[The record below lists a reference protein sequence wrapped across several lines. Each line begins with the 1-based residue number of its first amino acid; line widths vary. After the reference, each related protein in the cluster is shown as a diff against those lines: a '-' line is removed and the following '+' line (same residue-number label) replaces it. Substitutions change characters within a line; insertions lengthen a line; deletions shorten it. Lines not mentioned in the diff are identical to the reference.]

1 MRSHSARLTRFML
14 ALAVCGSASPSW
26 AADGTTSVS
35 GGARSAASE
44 AAGAL
49 FDFDLPAQPLIDALQ
64 HYGVLTRQPALFRSE
79 IVDGRT
85 SAAVSGRYSAEAALH
100 LLLDGTGLVA
110 EKFDHDVGG
119 AFILKPAVDAK
130 ADGARV
136 ASLGSMRGYPSLIQ
150 ARVWQA
156 LCSDPRTAPGGYRS
170 LLSFRV
176 DASGQIQRVRLV
188 ASSGDAD
195 RDAAMLDVL
204 GHVRMGSPP
213 PPELAQPVAVLL
225 LPHEAGVAMRCDQ
238 VGGGF

>member
-1 MRSHSARLTRFML
+1 ML
-14 ALAVCGSASPSW
+14 ALAVCGPASPSW
-26 AADGTTSVS
+26 AADGTTSPS
-35 GGARSAASE
+35 GSAKLPPSAASSE
-44 AAGAL
+44 AADAL

-79 IVDGRT
+79 IVDGLT
-85 SAAVSGRYSAEAALH
+85 STAVSGRYSAKAALH
-100 LLLDGTGLVA
+100 LLLSGTGLVA

-119 AFILKPAVDAK
+119 TFILKPAIDAK

-136 ASLGSMRGYPSLIQ
+136 ANLGSMRGYPSLIQ
-150 ARVWQA
+150 TRVWQA
-156 LCSDPRTAPGGYRS
+156 LCGNPRTAPGGYRS

-204 GHVRMGSPP
+204 VHVRMGSPP

-225 LPHEAGVAMRCDQ
+225 MPHEAGVAMRCDQ
-238 VGGGF
+238 LNEAS